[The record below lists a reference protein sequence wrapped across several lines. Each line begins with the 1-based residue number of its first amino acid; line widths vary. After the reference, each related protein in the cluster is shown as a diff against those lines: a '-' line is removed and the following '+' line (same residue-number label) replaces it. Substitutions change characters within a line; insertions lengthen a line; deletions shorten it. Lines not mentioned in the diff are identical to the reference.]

1 MLLLACNIMVLVIG
15 CEWESGCQSLTY
27 YFPFPYLLLFFSFSL
42 APSLSLSCSLS
53 ASLFLIPSLSLFHP
67 LPISLSL
74 QLTGLF
80 QFTVRLLSETEAR
93 FTSVERINHYI
104 KVRAARLKALLSTKL
119 PVGRVDGEA
128 NSIGLE
134 YTLRHHGETQASLID
149 PPSIQT
155 AAELS
160 VSWWV
165 GGHACVCT
173 CMHVGFISPA
183 RKQIENW
190 WLAIW
195 ACCQTT
201 RLSKPC
207 VTACYQVTL

>member
-1 MLLLACNIMVLVIG
+1 MRVWLSIINLLL
-15 CEWESGCQSLTY
+15 
-27 YFPFPYLLLFFSFSL
+27 PFPLPFIIFLFLSRPL
-42 APSLSLSCSLS
+42 TLSLSCSLS

-149 PPSIQT
+149 QPSIHTAT

-190 WLAIW
+190 
-195 ACCQTT
+195 
-201 RLSKPC
+201 
-207 VTACYQVTL
+207 